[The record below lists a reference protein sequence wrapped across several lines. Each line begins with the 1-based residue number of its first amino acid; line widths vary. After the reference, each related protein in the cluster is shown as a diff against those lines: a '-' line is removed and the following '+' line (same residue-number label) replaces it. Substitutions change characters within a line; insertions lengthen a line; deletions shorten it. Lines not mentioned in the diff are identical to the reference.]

1 MHNENP
7 AFFFFFFLHQIDFLF
22 IKFSAVFVISNI
34 LGHFNERII
43 VEWICKPI
51 CRQVKYFNRLH
62 QHTGCKTPRLCTVHS
77 WQAVYHKTGWCKSLT
92 TVSGIEKKILWK
104 SLEDSNTYKRQEI
117 KPENAVCEN
126 VGGKRLRSEN
136 YANRW
141 RQSRINGPQHFQALK
156 ELSKD
161 TIGETAWPQ

>member
-1 MHNENP
+1 MHKANENP
-7 AFFFFFFLHQIDFLF
+7 AFFFFFLHQIDFLF

-62 QHTGCKTPRLCTVHS
+62 QHTGCKTHRLCTVHS

-92 TVSGIEKKILWK
+92 TVSGIEKKKFYGNLLKIQTRIKDKKLNLRTQSVKMWEENGYGVKIMQTDEDNPELMVRNIFRHSK
-104 SLEDSNTYKRQEI
+104 SCPRT
-117 KPENAVCEN
+117 P
-126 VGGKRLRSEN
+126 
-136 YANRW
+136 
-141 RQSRINGPQHFQALK
+141 
-156 ELSKD
+156 
-161 TIGETAWPQ
+161 